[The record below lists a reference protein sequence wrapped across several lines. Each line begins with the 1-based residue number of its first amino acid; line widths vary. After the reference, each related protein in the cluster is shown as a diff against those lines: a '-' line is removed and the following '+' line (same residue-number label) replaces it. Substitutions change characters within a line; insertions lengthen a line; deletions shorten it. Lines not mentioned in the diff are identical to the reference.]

1 MSLAGW
7 LRRLFHAQKPSRRLR
22 SGARRRPSAISAC
35 VQALESRVLLTTT
48 TLASA
53 TPGGAAGNLWS
64 GNAAIS
70 VSGDGR
76 FVAFES
82 YASDL
87 VAGDTNNAQD
97 IFVYD
102 RTTGTVER
110 VSLSSAGVQ
119 GNLSSFRPSISAD
132 GQFVAFES
140 YATNLVAGDTNFMRD
155 VFVYDRTAN
164 TIERVSVGA
173 GGAGGAQANWWSGNA
188 RISADG
194 NVVAFESYASNLVAG
209 DTNFV
214 QDIFVRDLTTNTT
227 ERVSLTNAG
236 GQSNWFCYNP
246 SISADGQVVAFDS
259 FASNLVAGDT
269 NLSNDIFV
277 RDRTAATTERV
288 SISTAGVQGNYHS
301 WRPSISADGTIV
313 AFASSAMNLVA
324 GDTNLVQDIFVYDRT
339 ANTIERVSTSAGGT
353 QGNWHSYNASISGD
367 GQFVAF
373 DTYASNL
380 VTGDT
385 NRAVDV
391 FLVDRLANTIA
402 RASVTSTD
410 AQANG
415 NSSHAAVS
423 SDGRF
428 VVFQSSATN
437 LSPNDTR
444 YFNDIYL
451 RDTSSAPTNI
461 TLSNATMAENQ
472 PAATPV
478 GTLTATDAD
487 AGDTFTFTLVSGTG
501 DTDNASFTIVGS
513 QLQTAASFDFETK
526 TSYSIRVRATD
537 SFGLT
542 FEEVFTITVTNVS
555 DSAPT
560 DIALSSATIAENQP
574 IATAIG
580 NLTATDPDTA
590 DTFTFQLVNGAGDTD
605 NASFTI
611 VGNQLRSAAVFDF
624 ETKSSYSIRIQ
635 VTDSTNR
642 TFQEVFTI
650 TVSDVANA

>member
-7 LRRLFHAQKPSRRLR
+7 LRRLFHVRKSSRKWRTGGR
-22 SGARRRPSAISAC
+22 RARTATSAS
-35 VQALESRVLLTTT
+35 VQALEKRVLLTTT

-64 GNAAIS
+64 SNAAIS

-87 VAGDTNNAQD
+87 VAGDTNYAQD

-119 GNLSSFRPSISAD
+119 GNFSSFRPSISAD

-140 YATNLVAGDTNFMRD
+140 YATNLVAGDSNFMRD

-164 TIERVSVGA
+164 TIQRASV
-173 GGAGGAQANWWSGNA
+173 GAGGAQANWWSGNA

-194 NVVAFESYASNLVAG
+194 KTVAFESVATNLVAG

-227 ERVSLTNAG
+227 ERVSLSNTG
-236 GQSNWFCYNP
+236 GQSHWHSFNP
-246 SISADGQVVAFDS
+246 SISADGHFVAFDS
-259 FASNLVAGDT
+259 YASNLVTGDT
-269 NLSNDIFV
+269 NFSNDIFV
-277 RDRTAATTERV
+277 RDRTGATTERV

-301 WRPSISADGTIV
+301 WRPSLSADGTIV

-353 QGNWHSYNASISGD
+353 QANWHSFNPSISGD

-385 NRAVDV
+385 NRTVDV
-391 FLVDRLANTIA
+391 FLVDRLANTIT
-402 RASVTSTD
+402 RASVTSND

-415 NSSHAAVS
+415 HSSHASVS

-428 VVFQSSATN
+428 VAFQSSATN
-437 LSPNDTR
+437 LSPSDTR
-444 YFNDIYL
+444 YFNDIYV
-451 RDTSSAPTNI
+451 RDTSSAPSNI
-461 TLSNATMAENQ
+461 TLSNSTIAENQ
-472 PAATPV
+472 PAGTSV
-478 GTLTATDAD
+478 GALAATDAD
-487 AGDTFTFTLVSGTG
+487 PGDTFTFTLVSGTG
-501 DTDNASFTIVGS
+501 DTDNASFTIMGS
-513 QLQTAASFDFETK
+513 QLQTTASFDFETK
-526 TSYSIRVRATD
+526 PSYSIRVRATD

-542 FEEVFTITVTNVS
+542 FDRVFTITVTNVS

-560 DIALSSATIAENQP
+560 NIALSNATIAENQP

-580 NLTATDPDTA
+580 NLTATDVDTA

-605 NASFTI
+605 NLSFSI
-611 VGNQLRSAAVFDF
+611 FGNELRSAAVFDF
-624 ETKSSYSIRIQ
+624 ETKASYSIRIQ

-642 TFQEVFTI
+642 TFQKEFTVM
-650 TVSDVANA
+650 VSDVANA

>member
-22 SGARRRPSAISAC
+22 SGARRRPAATSAC
-35 VQALESRVLLTTT
+35 VQALEARVLLTTT

-64 GNAAIS
+64 SNAAIS

-97 IFVYD
+97 IFVFD
-102 RTTGTVER
+102 RTTATVER
-110 VSLSSAGVQ
+110 VSLSSAGIQ
-119 GNLSSFRPSISAD
+119 GNLSSYRPSISAD

-173 GGAGGAQANWWSGNA
+173 GGAQANFWSGNA

-214 QDIFVRDLTTNTT
+214 QDIFVHNLTTNTT
-227 ERVSLTNAG
+227 ERVSLTNTG

-259 FASNLVAGDT
+259 YASNLVTGDT
-269 NLSNDIFV
+269 NFSSDIFV
-277 RDRTAATTERV
+277 RDRTAGTTERV
-288 SISTAGVQGNYHS
+288 SISTAGAQGNYHS
-301 WRPSISADGTIV
+301 WRPSLSADGTVV

-339 ANTIERVSTSAGGT
+339 GNTIERVSTTAGGT
-353 QGNWHSYNASISGD
+353 QGNWHSFNASISGD

-373 DTYASNL
+373 DSMASNL

-385 NRAVDV
+385 NSARDV

-428 VVFQSSATN
+428 VAFQSSATN

-444 YFNDIYL
+444 FFNDIYI

-472 PAATPV
+472 PAGTPV
-478 GTLTATDAD
+478 GTLTATDPD
-487 AGDTFTFTLVSGTG
+487 TGDTFTFTLVSGTG

-526 TSYSIRVRATD
+526 ASYSIRVRVTD

-542 FEEVFTITVTNVS
+542 FERVFTITVTNVS

-560 DIALSSATIAENQP
+560 DIALSSSTIAENQP
-574 IATAIG
+574 IATAVG

-611 VGNQLRSAAVFDF
+611 VGNQLRTTAVFDF
-624 ETKSSYSIRIQ
+624 ETMSSYSIRIQ

-642 TFQEVFTI
+642 TFSESFTI
-650 TVSDVANA
+650 SVSDVANA